1 MAVSTGIRA
10 KVAILGGGVSA
21 LAAALELSDPRHR
34 GAFDVTIHQ
43 LGWRLGGKCASGR
56 DLDMP
61 LRIKEHGPHI
71 LFGFY
76 DNAFAL
82 LREAY
87 AELPPDPAR
96 PFNTIEEALVPQ
108 TSFATVE
115 QVDGKWLPW
124 VLSLPKMPG
133 EAGEPPPTGAEWLT
147 RILGWSRQGIGQLDG
162 EMVAAELAR
171 DGHRLVEAAIHAV
184 GNIASHLLA
193 EPLLDHVAIA
203 ALKLLHRW
211 LHDFWDAHRSLS
223 DDGRRICILIDLGL
237 ASAIGAL
244 ADGLLLPT
252 RERVAAANQ
261 VEYGA
266 WLTRHGARRE
276 TVQSAIVRAMYD
288 TVFAY
293 PQGNISQPPNVE
305 AGSGFLTQRAMLG
318 YHGFIFWKMGAG
330 TGDVVA
336 APIYQVLR
344 ARGVKV
350 EFFHRVDALIP
361 SEDGREIAQIRI
373 GRQATAKKP
382 PYEPLIQVPGAS
394 GERLSAWPDRPLYN
408 QLDQGAALKA
418 QKIDLESRWT
428 PWSDPLPPLLLD
440 RSNRDF
446 DVVIAA
452 MPPEA
457 LRLIAPDPAPAS
469 WSALFDNIASV
480 QTANLQLWMNRTM
493 EETGW
498 TALANPT
505 LSGFDACQLDTW
517 FDASDVLKWEGRSGA
532 LPVQMAMV
540 CGPMQTPAALPPQTD
555 HGFPA
560 RSQQSAFELG
570 ATFLQASTPLWPAL
584 RANGNFDMSA
594 LFSPDNAQ
602 GEARLREQ
610 YWVAAINPSD
620 RYVQTLVGTSRF
632 RPAANKTG
640 YSNLFFCGDWIEYG
654 FNLGCFEGAVMSG
667 LQAAN
672 AITGDPRPILN
683 DPYSWR

>member
-1 MAVSTGIRA
+1 MGVSAKIPT
-10 KVAILGGGVSA
+10 KVAILGGGISA
-21 LAAALELSDPRHR
+21 LAAAFELSDPRHGR
-34 GAFDVTIHQ
+34 AFDVTIHQ

-56 DLDMP
+56 DMNLP
-61 LRIKEHGPHI
+61 FRVKEHGPHI

-76 DNAFAL
+76 HNAFAL

-87 AELPPDPAR
+87 AELGPDPAR
-96 PFNTIEEALVPQ
+96 PFNTIEEALLPQ
-108 TSFATVE
+108 TSFATIERVN
-115 QVDGKWLPW
+115 GKWLPW

-133 EAGEPPPTGAEWLT
+133 ETGEPPLTGAEWLA
-147 RILGWSRQGIGQLDG
+147 RILDWARQGI
-162 EMVAAELAR
+162 AELRGEEIATEVAGN
-171 DGHRLVEAAIHAV
+171 GHRLVEAAIEEAAK
-184 GNIASHLLA
+184 IASHLLA
-193 EPLLDHVAIA
+193 APLLEHVVVA
-203 ALKLLHRW
+203 ALKLLHHW
-211 LHDFWDAHRSLS
+211 LHDLWGILGSLS
-223 DDGRRICILIDLGL
+223 DNGRRICILIDLGL

-252 RERVAAANQ
+252 PERVAAANQ
-261 VEYGA
+261 VEYSA

-293 PQGNISQPPNVE
+293 PQGDISQPPSVE

-361 SEDGREIAQIRI
+361 SEDGSQIAQIRI
-373 GRQATAKKP
+373 GRQATVKRQ
-382 PYEPLIQVPGAS
+382 PYEPLIQVQGGS
-394 GERLSAWPDRPLYN
+394 RRRLSAWPDRPLYD
-408 QLDQGAALKA
+408 QLDQGAELKA
-418 QKIDLESRWT
+418 QEIDLESRWT
-428 PWSDPLPPLLLD
+428 PWSDPVPPLLLD
-440 RSNRDF
+440 RSNGDF

-452 MPPEA
+452 IPPEA
-457 LRLIAPDPAPAS
+457 LKLIAPDPPPAS
-469 WSALFDNIASV
+469 WSAMFDNIASV
-480 QTANLQLWMNRTM
+480 QTASFQLWMNPTLAQ
-493 EETGW
+493 TGW
-498 TALANPT
+498 MALADPT
-505 LSGFDACQLDTW
+505 LSGFDVCQLDTW
-517 FDASDVLKWEGRSGA
+517 FDASDVLKWEGRSGE
-532 LPVQMAMV
+532 LPAQIAMV
-540 CGPMQTPAALPPQTD
+540 CGPMQTPAVLPPQSD
-555 HGFPA
+555 RGFPA
-560 RSQQSAFELG
+560 RSQQSVFELG
-570 ATFLQASTPLWPAL
+570 ATFLKASAPLWPAL
-584 RANGNFDMSA
+584 QTNGNFDMRA

-632 RPAANKTG
+632 RPAASKTDYG
-640 YSNLFFCGDWIEYG
+640 NLFFCGDWIDYG
-654 FNLGCFEGAVMSG
+654 FNLGCFEGAVISG